1 MHHEIIPSH
10 AGILRRPG
18 GVACLL
24 YWLLATAL
32 GSMAPPAARADEPRP
47 LFDGTTLTGWETVE
61 ADRRWWAVSDGM
73 VVGGSLAE
81 KVPHNTFLAT
91 KESFQNFDLTLR
103 IRIRGAGGFVNSGI
117 QIRSIRVPDSS
128 EMKGYQVDAGD
139 GWWGKLYDESR
150 RNRVLA
156 EPADPRAVAAAVRP
170 GDWNDYRIVAE
181 GPRIRSWIN
190 GVAALDYVESDAT
203 IPTDGHVAI
212 QVHGDGK
219 TLVEVKDIAI
229 RPLQPKP

>member
-1 MHHEIIPSH
+1 MRGRSI
-10 AGILRRPG
+10 
-18 GVACLL
+18 VVFLL
-24 YWLLATAL
+24 PWLFAVSL
-32 GSMAPPAARADEPRP
+32 GPMAPPAARADEPRP